1 MLLIP
6 SDHNYI
12 SSKQVFPL
20 ISKSGLLLQVD
31 EFPCISRI
39 PGELYDVTVE
49 ALSTVSGEMLTQ
61 VHLKIIVAEKNQFAP
76 EVWAR
81 QLHGRGG

>member
-1 MLLIP
+1 
-6 SDHNYI
+6 
-12 SSKQVFPL
+12 
-20 ISKSGLLLQVD
+20 VD

-76 EVWAR
+76 KFERDSYTAEVGSDAVEIVAGVNAFNVF
-81 QLHGRGG
+81 QSTSSN